1 MLTLDN
7 VSVSYGEVQALWDV
21 SLDIHQ
27 GEIVALVGSNGAG
40 KSTTLK
46 TISGLMHPRGGA
58 IVFEGRPIQHAGA
71 HEIVDMGIAHIPEGR
86 RLWANMTVRENLEM
100 GAYARRARKAVAQ
113 TMADALRLFPRL
125 AERSNQLAG
134 TLSGGEQQMLA
145 IARGLLSRPKL
156 LMLDE
161 PSLGLAP
168 VLVSE
173 VFRIVQDINREGVT
187 ILLVEQ
193 NTQHALAI
201 ASRAYVLETGRVV
214 MSGSGAELLNNPQVR
229 EAYLG
234 L

>member
-1 MLTLDN
+1 MLTLDA

-21 SLDIHQ
+21 SLDVQQ
-27 GEIVALVGSNGAG
+27 GEIIALVGSNGAG
-40 KSTTLK
+40 KTTTLK
-46 TISGLMHPRGGA
+46 TISGLLHPSSGS
-58 IVFEGRPIQHAGA
+58 IQFEGKAIERAPA
-71 HEIVDMGIAHIPEGR
+71 HEIVALGIAHIPEGR

-100 GAYARRARKAVAQ
+100 GAYTQRARAARTQ
-113 TMADALRLFPRL
+113 TTAEVLRMFPRL
-125 AERSNQLAG
+125 AERPQQLAG

-145 IARGLLSRPKL
+145 IARGLLSLPKL

-168 VLVSE
+168 VLVKE
-173 VFRIVQDINREGVT
+173 VFSAVQRINQEGVT

-193 NTQHALAI
+193 NTHVALSI
-201 ASRAYVLETGRVV
+201 AARAYVLETGRVA
-214 MSGSGAELLNNPQVR
+214 MSGSGAALLNDARVK

>member
-1 MLTLDN
+1 MLTLDA

-21 SLDIHQ
+21 SLDVQQ
-27 GEIVALVGSNGAG
+27 GEIIALVGSNGAG
-40 KSTTLK
+40 KTTTLK
-46 TISGLMHPRGGA
+46 TISGLLHPSSGS
-58 IVFEGRPIQHAGA
+58 IQFEGKPIERAPA
-71 HEIVDMGIAHIPEGR
+71 HEIVALGIAHIPEGR

-100 GAYARRARKAVAQ
+100 GAYTQRARAARAQ
-113 TMADALRLFPRL
+113 TTGEVLRMFPLL
-125 AERSNQLAG
+125 AERPQQLAG

-168 VLVSE
+168 VLVKE
-173 VFRIVQDINREGVT
+173 VFSAVQRINQEGVT

-193 NTQHALAI
+193 NTHVALSI
-201 ASRAYVLETGRVV
+201 AARAYVLETGRVA
-214 MSGSGAELLNNPQVR
+214 MSGSGAALLNDARVK